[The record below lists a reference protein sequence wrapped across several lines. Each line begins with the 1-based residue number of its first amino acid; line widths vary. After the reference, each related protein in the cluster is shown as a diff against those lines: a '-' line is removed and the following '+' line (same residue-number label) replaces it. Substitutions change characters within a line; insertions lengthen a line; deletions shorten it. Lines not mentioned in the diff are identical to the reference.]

1 MKLTVDITK
10 HLKHFDLQTSFAC
23 RAGELTAVV
32 GPSGAGKTTLMRI
45 IAGLD
50 LPDRGS
56 IRLGDRIWNDTRT
69 NCSMPTHKRRIGLV
83 FQEYPLFP
91 HMTVR
96 QNIAYGAETDEGV
109 DMLMQTFGIAHLS
122 SQRPSGISGGERQR
136 AAFCQ
141 ALARKPDLLLLD
153 EPFSALDMATRTFL
167 CEQLN
172 DLKQELN
179 TPILHVTHDLHE
191 ADLLGDNVIAVEQ
204 GQISPGWVSRQQHIQ
219 NPLAQSTTL
228 SYS

>member
-10 HLKHFDLQTSFAC
+10 HLMHFDLQTSFAC

-45 IAGLD
+45 IAGLEQ
-50 LPDRGS
+50 PDRGS
-56 IRLGDRIWNDTRT
+56 IRLGDRIWNDTGS
-69 NCSMPTHKRRIGLV
+69 NHNLPTHKRKIGLV

-96 QNIAYGAETDEGV
+96 QNIAYGAENDEDV
-109 DMLMQTFGIAHLS
+109 DALMQTFGIAHLS
-122 SQRPSGISGGERQR
+122 SQRPNSISGGERQR

-153 EPFSALDMATRTFL
+153 EPFSALDMAARTFL
-167 CEQLN
+167 CEQLTG
-172 DLKQELN
+172 LKQELN
-179 TPILHVTHDLHE
+179 IPILHVTHDLRE
-191 ADLLGDNVIAVEQ
+191 ADLLGDNVLAVEQ
-204 GQISPGWVSRQQHIQ
+204 GQISPGWVSRQQHVQ
-219 NPLAQSTTL
+219 TPLAHNATL